1 MQRTIKTTTF
11 FNAID
16 PEMLYD
22 NSITKTYG
30 NRNID
35 SEMLYDNSI
44 TETCGNR
51 NIDSTI
57 YLT

>member
-1 MQRTIKTTTF
+1 
-11 FNAID
+11 
-16 PEMLYD
+16 MLYD